1 MMRTLELHRLI
12 RAHHT
17 HQNRQWNCANIWA
30 EHYDCI
36 NETVSFN
43 VVKLDYGA
51 IWSYEDVRYLSW
63 TISGPYAHVLGYL
76 ASASGAKFISMQTD
90 NGKICLFSAQ
100 VRILIVNLF
109 FLCVHSLAFELN
121 SKWTCAQL
129 YTSAYARKNLPI
141 QHKTD
146 THSPWRREEEENS
159 LNRVICACAC
169 AQPQVRIH
177 YKKISMQLT
186 K

>member
-1 MMRTLELHRLI
+1 MNMMRTLELHRLI

-109 FLCVHSLAFELN
+109 FFVC
-121 SKWTCAQL
+121 TL
-129 YTSAYARKNLPI
+129 YTAWLSNWTQSEHVRNYTRANMHEKIYRSSTK
-141 QHKTD
+141 Q
-146 THSPWRREEEENS
+146 THTHHGDGKKK
-159 LNRVICACAC
+159 
-169 AQPQVRIH
+169 RIH
-177 YKKISMQLT
+177 
-186 K
+186 